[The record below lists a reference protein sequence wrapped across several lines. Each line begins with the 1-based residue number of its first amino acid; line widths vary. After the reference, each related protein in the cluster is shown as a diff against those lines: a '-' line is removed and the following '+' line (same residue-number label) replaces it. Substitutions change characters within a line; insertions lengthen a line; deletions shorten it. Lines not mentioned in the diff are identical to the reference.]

1 MNKYTFLLEI
11 ELLSYNNHNNNDFNK
26 KINRGILLNLVIS
39 DEVSKL
45 LLIYNVSIEYI
56 YTFNKK
62 LIKQSG

>member
-11 ELLSYNNHNNNDFNK
+11 ELLSYNNHNNDFNK
-26 KINRGILLNLVIS
+26 KINGDILLNLIIS

-56 YTFNKK
+56 YTFKK
-62 LIKQSG
+62 N